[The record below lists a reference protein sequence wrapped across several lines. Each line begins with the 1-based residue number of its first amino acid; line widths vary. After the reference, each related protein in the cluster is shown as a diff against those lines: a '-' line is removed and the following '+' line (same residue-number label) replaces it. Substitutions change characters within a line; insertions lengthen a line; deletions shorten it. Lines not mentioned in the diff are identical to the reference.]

1 MTAVGSGTLALR
13 ADLKAGL
20 RRAGRRQ
27 TVRALVLVAPLL
39 IFLVLNFVAP
49 IALMMLRSVQN
60 PELPAAMPETAAA
73 MREWDSR
80 FLPEDAI
87 VATFVD
93 ELRAAQEG
101 GTLGVVASRL
111 NYDINGFRSL
121 LFNTARNLPLP
132 SGVPALEA
140 LIEIDPR
147 WGDRAYWSAMKQAAI
162 PLTSFYL
169 LASLDRRVDADGE
182 LQRTAPEQAIFVDI
196 FLRTFW
202 ISFVVTAICLALSYP
217 VAYLLAM
224 LPSRIGNL
232 LIILVLL
239 PFWTPV
245 LVRTTAWVV
254 LLQREGMVNDLL
266 QWLLVVTDPLPL
278 IYNRAGVYIA
288 MTHVLLPFMVLPLY
302 GVMKGIPRTGMI
314 AALSLGARP
323 AVAFW
328 RVYLP
333 QSRPGINAGCLLVF
347 ILSIGFYI
355 TPLLVGGPGDQ
366 MVSYFIAF
374 YTNQTLNWGMAS
386 ALGLVLLAVTMILF
400 ALYNRI
406 AGVAPAP
413 KWS

>member
-1 MTAVGSGTLALR
+1 MGSGALALR

-20 RRAGRRQ
+20 RRAERRQ
-27 TVRALVLVAPLL
+27 TIRALALVAPLL
-39 IFLVLNFVAP
+39 IFLALNFIAP

-60 PELPAAMPETAAA
+60 PELPAAMPQTAAA
-73 MREWDSR
+73 MRQWDSR
-80 FLPEDAI
+80 ALPHDGIAA
-87 VATFVD
+87 VFAD
-93 ELRAAQEG
+93 ELKAAQAN

-121 LFNTARNLPLP
+121 LFSTARNLPLP
-132 SGVPALEA
+132 SGVPALQG

-147 WGDRAYWSAMKQAAI
+147 WGDRAYWSAMQQAAVPI
-162 PLTSFYL
+162 TSFYL
-169 LASLDRRVDADGE
+169 LASVDRRIDADGE
-182 LQRTAPEQAIFVDI
+182 LKRTASEHAVFVDI

-202 ISFVVTAICLALSYP
+202 ISFVVTALCLALGYP
-217 VAYLLAM
+217 VAYLLAS
-224 LPSRIGNL
+224 LPSRVGNL

-254 LLQREGMVNDLL
+254 LLQREGMVNDFL
-266 QWLLVVTDPLPL
+266 QWLLIVTDPLAL
-278 IYNRAGVYIA
+278 IYNRTGVYIA

-302 GVMKGIPRTGMI
+302 GVMKGIPKTGMI

-323 AVAFW
+323 IVAFR

-355 TPLLVGGPGDQ
+355 TPLLVGGPSDQ

-386 ALGLVLLAVTMILF
+386 ALGLVLLAVTLILF

-406 AGVAPAP
+406 AGGAPAP